1 MSRVV
6 QFPLQRDAAEESS
19 DQGLVE
25 NGDDR
30 TAADMDSPDGIE
42 FECRSGLDPSE
53 WGVPRAF
60 FVVAAPV
67 ERTVDSNTA
76 S

>member
-1 MSRVV
+1 MTG
-6 QFPLQRDAAEESS
+6 QPQ
-19 DQGLVE
+19 
-25 NGDDR
+25 
-30 TAADMDSPDGIE
+30 TWIPPDGIE

-53 WGVPRAF
+53 WGVPLAF